1 MAVRLYHNDR
11 RILWNDVAMD
21 GTWKHIS
28 NALALELQEGDEV
41 YMTLSEGD
49 GIYDD
54 TNKQTSFS
62 GFLIFP
68 M

>member
-1 MAVRLYHNDR
+1 MGVHLYHNDR
-11 RILWNDVAMD
+11 DILFNDAPMD
-21 GTWKHIS
+21 GHQYIS

-41 YMTLSEGD
+41 YMTLLSGY
-49 GIYDD
+49 GLYDNS
-54 TNKQTSFS
+54 NKYTTFT

>member
-1 MAVRLYHNDR
+1 
-11 RILWNDVAMD
+11 MD
-21 GTWKHIS
+21 GTWKYFS

-41 YMTLSEGD
+41 YMMLPLGY
-49 GIYDD
+49 GLYDNYSKH
-54 TNKQTSFS
+54 TTFT